1 MLERRVR
8 RLKRQLQECRYRL
21 NHMYDDFAIGMYSM
35 SYFATKDIWRIST
48 NGDCIIFNPD
58 WLEKLGPKELDFIM
72 CHQLMHIQLGHIF
85 RPSYYWG
92 DRYHLAADIVANG
105 HLNQMGWNYEKL
117 SNIGKIRY
125 ETFIPTVKGYDIS
138 SIEAIKCVPFDPSTM
153 SPGKRRQFMI
163 DSDTYWDKKSIDITN
178 CTLILSPLDN
188 DPDDLRY
195 DGPTFGGDFNFTK
208 EEFSKKKKGA
218 DVKVAIKVEEQK
230 IFVRRRNSSKATTA
244 INNLRQ
250 SLKEMQLMIEDD
262 SMDRKWT
269 RMRAENLDWK
279 ILLDAFIQ
287 EEVFDYSFT
296 PPDRR
301 VQNDFFLPEYNVNR
315 EAVRNILFM
324 VDTSGSISDEIMG
337 MAYDEICQAVEQF
350 DGILE
355 GEVAFF
361 DTTVYR
367 SKKFSV
373 VDDITKLKPYGGGG
387 TNYECIFNYIFEN
400 RYESIPT
407 SIVIIT
413 DGEGLYPKESIARGI
428 PVLWLLTGDEVA
440 PWGKN
445 VMIK

>member
-48 NGDCIIFNPD
+48 NGECIIFNPD

-85 RPSYYWG
+85 RPSYYLG

-105 HLNQMGWNYEKL
+105 RLNQMGWNYEKL

-125 ETFIPTVKGYDIS
+125 ETFIPRVKGYELS

-163 DSDTYWDKKSIDITN
+163 DSDTYWNKESMDITN
-178 CTLILSPLDN
+178 STLILSPLDK

-208 EEFSKKKKGA
+208 EEFCEKKKSA
-218 DVKVAIKVEEQK
+218 DVKLAVKVEEQK
-230 IFVRRRNSSKATTA
+230 TSDRRRNSSKATTA

-279 ILLDAFIQ
+279 SLLDAFIQ

-301 VQNDFFLPEYNVNR
+301 VQNDFFLPDYNVNR

-324 VDTSGSISDEIMG
+324 IDTSGSISDEIMG
-337 MAYDEICQAVEQF
+337 MAYDEICQAVVQF

-367 SKKFSV
+367 PKKFSV

-387 TNYECIFNYIFEN
+387 TNYDCIFNYIFEN

-413 DGEGLYPKESIARGI
+413 DGEGLYPNESMARGI